1 MSGLMSKYFGSG
13 LKEDEIILHSAVLE
27 LIHTLYRDSEKT
39 RRLHNEKSN
48 NRKVIED
55 IIAYIKENLTSDLSL
70 DTISKKAGFSP
81 IHFHNCFKAST
92 GKTLRNYVEE
102 MRIKKAVSKWECGLS
117 IPDIE
122 LLLSV
127 SKYLKTSVE
136 SLFSEN
142 DKLYLLGIDGGGTK
156 TALLLCNIEGEP
168 LRKTYA
174 DCSNPIDIG
183 IDQTKNVLKRAIF
196 DICDGIPFSSIVC
209 FAGIAGSTSGG
220 IQKELNEFFSSFG
233 FLAFKTDTDNANII
247 ATGLGD
253 SDGITLILGTGV
265 CSFLQKDKR
274 HTRIAGRGYFLDNGG
289 SGFDI
294 GRDALIAY
302 YRERDGIGKQTMITK
317 LISEGGFDDL
327 QQLLF
332 RIYDEGKKFIA
343 SFAHFVYKAAQ
354 SGDTTATEIIK
365 RNMKNAADFVLSNA
379 KKLSCKRIPLVL
391 AGGLTKEQ
399 LTLLYLKD
407 ALGDSYDFDI
417 KILDKEPV
425 YGAVA
430 LAKKIYEER
439 IK

>member
-1 MSGLMSKYFGSG
+1 MELEKLFAKN
-13 LKEDEIILHSAVLE
+13 LKVLRKKNNITQKDLAE
-27 LIHTLYRDSEKT
+27 ALGCSE
-39 RRLHNEKSN
+39 
-48 NRKVIED
+48 
-55 IIAYIKENLTSDLSL
+55 
-70 DTISKKAGFSP
+70 
-81 IHFHNCFKAST
+81 
-92 GKTLRNYVEE
+92 
-102 MRIKKAVSKWECGLS
+102 KAVSKWECGLS

-142 DKLYLLGIDGGGTK
+142 DKTYLLGIDGGGTK
-156 TALLLCNIEGEP
+156 TALLLCESNGEP
-168 LRKTYA
+168 LRKSYA

-183 IDQTKNVLKRAIF
+183 IDKSTNILKQAIF

-253 SDGITLILGTGV
+253 GDGITLILGTGV

-274 HTRIAGRGYFLDNGG
+274 HTQIAGRGYFLDNGG

-317 LISEGGFDDL
+317 LISNDGFDDL

-343 SFAHFVYKAAQ
+343 SFSRYVYIAAEK
-354 SGDTTATEIIK
+354 GDDTANEIIK
-365 RNMKNAADFVLSNA
+365 LNMKNAAGFVLANA
-379 KKLSCKRIPLVL
+379 GKLTQKRIPLVL
-391 AGGLTKEQ
+391 AGGLTNDP
-399 LTLLYLKD
+399 LTLFYLKE
-407 ALGDSYDFDI
+407 ALGTTYNFDI
-417 KILDKEPV
+417 KILDREPV
-425 YGAVA
+425 YGAVT
-430 LAKKIYEER
+430 LAKELYEENV
-439 IK
+439 K